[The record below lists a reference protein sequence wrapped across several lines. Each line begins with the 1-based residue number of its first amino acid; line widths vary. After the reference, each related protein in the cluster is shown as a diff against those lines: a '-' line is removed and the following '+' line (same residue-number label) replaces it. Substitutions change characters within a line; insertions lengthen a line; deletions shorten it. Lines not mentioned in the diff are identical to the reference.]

1 MLKSQRGTLCKL
13 KESLTIYQRLIVTD
27 DDAHTHALM
36 CAHTLTPTSNVAFY
50 VQSTSPVILGQDT
63 HTQTHKLAVT
73 HTWTLSRARAH
84 TLKQRKTKLR
94 VTHTDTNCMTDT
106 LTCNVIHTAV
116 FRCSWVKSCAS
127 R

>member
-1 MLKSQRGTLCKL
+1 M
-13 KESLTIYQRLIVTD
+13 TD

-73 HTWTLSRARAH
+73 HTWTLSHARAR
-84 TLKQRKTKLR
+84 
-94 VTHTDTNCMTDT
+94 THTEAKKNQTES
-106 LTCNVIHTAV
+106 H
-116 FRCSWVKSCAS
+116 SY
-127 R
+127 